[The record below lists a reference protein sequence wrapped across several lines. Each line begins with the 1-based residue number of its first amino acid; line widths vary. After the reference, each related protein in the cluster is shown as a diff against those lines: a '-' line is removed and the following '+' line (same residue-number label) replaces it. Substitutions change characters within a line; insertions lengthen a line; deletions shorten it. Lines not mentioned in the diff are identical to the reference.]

1 MTPDKKRIYI
11 VSVSGLAVLLL
22 TLFTP
27 VGMGRPLAAALLL
40 PTAVASC
47 VFIKKRVALSIH
59 SGTVLLLMAAIG
71 ALYLMGYYVSGL
83 FVGFTRTGY
92 GLKADIIFDL
102 TIPIGVIIVCTE
114 LIRYVLCAQKNRLA
128 SIFAYLIC
136 LLGDVL
142 ICSTLVG
149 MANFAIFMEV
159 VGHTLF
165 PGLLYNLLYNYL
177 SLRYGW
183 RPNLVF
189 RGLTV
194 WAFYLIPYG
203 SAISYS
209 LLGFVNLMLPIAIY
223 YFIDALFEKKRR
235 YALNNTSRFS
245 RITSKVLTVLALIF
259 MIGTVMLVS
268 NHFHYGAYVIATES
282 MTGELNKGDVAICER
297 YEDQFIPE
305 GQVIVFEKNN
315 SVVVHRVVE
324 IKIINRI
331 TQYYTQGDANEDLD
345 TGFITDAEILGLVN
359 YKVPYLGYPTLW
371 LRSLFNR

>member
-40 PTAVASC
+40 PTAVATC
-47 VFIKKRVALSIH
+47 LFIKKRVALSIH

-83 FVGFTRTGY
+83 FVGFTKTGY

-102 TIPIGVIIVCTE
+102 TIPIGIIIVCTE
-114 LIRYVLCAQKNRLA
+114 LIRYVLCAQRDKVA
-128 SIFAYLIC
+128 SVFAYFIC

-142 ICSTLVG
+142 SCSTLAG

-183 RPNLVF
+183 KPNLVF
-189 RGLTV
+189 RGLIV
-194 WAFYLIPYG
+194 WTFYLIPYG
-203 SAISYS
+203 SAISNS

-223 YFIDALFEKKRR
+223 YFIDTLFEKKRR
-235 YALNNTSRFS
+235 YARSNTSRFS
-245 RITSKVLTVLALIF
+245 RITSKVLTVLTLIF
-259 MIGTVMLVS
+259 MLGTVMLVS

-297 YEDQFIPE
+297 YEDQFIPK
-305 GQVIVFEKNN
+305 GQIIVFEKSN
-315 SVVVHRVVE
+315 SVMVHRVVD
-324 IKIINRI
+324 IQIINGVAR
-331 TQYYTQGDANEDLD
+331 YYTKGDANENQDS
-345 TGFITDAEILGLVN
+345 GFITNADIVGLVDH
-359 YKVPYLGYPTLW
+359 KIPYLGYPTLW